1 MDECTIW
8 RIREK
13 YKNLIFPNL
22 PVLIINY
29 INDNHLNDLPLIE
42 SKYININDIL
52 YFLRNKSFHTE
63 KELLELT
70 LWYIKI
76 RHGIF
81 EPIK

>member
-29 INDNHLNDLPLIE
+29 INDNHYNDLPLVE
-42 SKYININDIL
+42 SKYINIKDIL
-52 YFLRNKSFHTE
+52 YFLRNKTFHTE

-76 RHGIF
+76 KHGIF

>member
-22 PVLIINY
+22 PILIINY
-29 INDNHLNDLPLIE
+29 INDNHLNDLSLIE
-42 SKYININDIL
+42 SKYINIDDIL
-52 YFLRNKSFHTE
+52 YFLRNKPFHTE

-76 RHGIF
+76 KHGIF

>member
-29 INDNHLNDLPLIE
+29 INDNHYNDLPLVE
-42 SKYININDIL
+42 SKYINIKDIL
-52 YFLRNKSFHTE
+52 YFLRNKSFHME

-76 RHGIF
+76 KHGIF